1 MIKGVDIV
9 IVQKPVAI
17 SFSCPHCYEDVKV
30 DFDEFE
36 YNTGYDLC
44 NLINDSTE
52 FKCLECGGELL
63 TDGVEL
69 D

>member
-1 MIKGVDIV
+1 MVKDVDIV
-9 IVQKPVAI
+9 IVQKPIAI
-17 SFSCPHCYEDVKV
+17 SFSCPHCYRDVML
-30 DFDEFE
+30 DFEEFE
-36 YNTGYDLC
+36 NDTGYDLC

-52 FKCLECGGELL
+52 FKCPECRGKLE